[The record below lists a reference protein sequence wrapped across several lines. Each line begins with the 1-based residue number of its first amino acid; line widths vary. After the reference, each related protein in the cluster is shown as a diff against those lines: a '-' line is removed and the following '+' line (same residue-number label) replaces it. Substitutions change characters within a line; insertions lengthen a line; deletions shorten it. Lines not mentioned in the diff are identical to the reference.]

1 MAAIFDRLS
10 DSSRAVVDLA
20 GEEATRL
27 GHRHL
32 GTEHLLMGLVLHRE
46 NRAAQ
51 ALEAAGATIYGLR
64 DKVTE
69 ALSSRLPGGA
79 GDGEVTLTP
88 RAQRALERAARF
100 SLHAREAQVEPEQV
114 LLGVLD
120 VEGTAAQVLRGLGVD
135 VMALARAMAPPAQG
149 EADVAPAAPVPAG
162 GGDGAGPVSP
172 RCSTCGAGLDTTLRW
187 RALSVPGETGQPR
200 DLVLA
205 YCESCGTTVGVVPP
219 PPPRPRR

>member
-1 MAAIFDRLS
+1 MAAIFERLS

-20 GEEATRL
+20 GEEAARL

-32 GTEHLLMGLVLHRE
+32 GTEHLLMGLVLHRDS
-46 NRAAQ
+46 RAAE

-64 DKVTE
+64 DKVIE
-69 ALSSRLPGGA
+69 ALSSRSPGAGGD
-79 GDGEVTLTP
+79 GDGEVTLTA

-135 VMALARAMAPPAQG
+135 VMALARAMAPPAEG
-149 EADVAPAAPVPAG
+149 EAGVAPVAPVAASAG
-162 GGDGAGPVSP
+162 TGPVSP

-187 RALSVPGETGQPR
+187 RALSVPGATGQPR

-205 YCESCGTTVGVVPP
+205 YCESCGTTVGVVPQ